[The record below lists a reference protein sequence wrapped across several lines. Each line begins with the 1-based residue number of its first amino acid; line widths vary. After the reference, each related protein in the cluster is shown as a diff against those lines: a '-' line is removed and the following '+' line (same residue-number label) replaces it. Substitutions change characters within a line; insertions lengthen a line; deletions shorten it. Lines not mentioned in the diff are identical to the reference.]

1 MAALPESI
9 IPSDPIQGSS
19 EAPGAIVRPTDFGLE
34 GVASTMENVAQMY
47 RRTQLMGIR
56 AGAAMDQR
64 AVEPDLVALKTSM
77 LDTAAS
83 DSAKWN
89 GQPGFARDQI
99 AKARFAAYSAAQ
111 NPNYTPGQRAEFQVG
126 SDRAIAEFG
135 QRVSEHEAAT
145 IQQAG
150 VLQNDVQL
158 SGAKTGLEQDFA
170 PAKQKL
176 IDGYDG
182 STPGLSQNTMA
193 AFDQAAAAN
202 RANVPP
208 QQLPA
213 YDAYVAAR
221 RVEEAAGSGAT
232 EAKGQDS
239 YALKD
244 LSDQASALVN
254 SVATN
259 PSAYETADSQGLPA
273 IVASMPQG
281 LAGMKKD
288 VLMGF
293 RQQLAMA
300 RIDGLI
306 SHGETAQ
313 AQSEI
318 ESGRY
323 DQIMTPVQRDASMA
337 KVDADMRE
345 KAPHSLDQAVDQ
357 ERIRQAAADN
367 RAALI
372 TTGQP
377 SSNAPIPADL
387 AKLPY
392 SEQAKI
398 LAEQTQARTT
408 YAAVGPVRDMK
419 TPDLLG
425 IARSPP
431 PDPSSPTYDND
442 LATWN
447 IQHKAAQI
455 ELNNRQSD
463 PGAWAFGTDGKGAV
477 RVAPDGSA
485 ISVTTDRE
493 AALQKSWQAYS
504 ANPKDTQAG
513 AHFAGTMLG
522 TQYWAQVPRSSW
534 AILPKAQVEGL
545 AASLTTAPP
554 EGRLAAM
561 QSIAATING
570 LPASFRMPDG
580 SYASPQQI
588 LRDQL
593 VAAKVSPLEISAITD
608 FGGNRAA
615 LGRVVAAMND
625 PTLAKPLPG
634 PQERNLKALVTA
646 DLAPELKASAPLP
659 GAQAL
664 AQARIDRT
672 VLVARSLMSSGMA
685 PESAAGAAAKDLT
698 GGQRYVDTW
707 HMPESLAAT
716 SQTAWPAGADKP
728 MLTDGAGAAR
738 AGAGRILADLTANN
752 GHNLYIPAGQDPKAY
767 SLMLQHSA
775 RWVTTPD
782 GSGLTLMQRKTDGT
796 WQQTPDR
803 FARPVTASWSDLQRI
818 GTGGTNTLFTPPP
831 AAAPGPVNAPRPAF
845 SKQASF
851 NAVASAIETDGE
863 HGHTGDV
870 SDQGALGIRQ
880 VLPKTAAQYGYT
892 DLHRLQFDDAYG
904 REVSNKVLADGA
916 NHYGPTPGGVVLNI
930 AAYHDGPGNIEGYTD
945 RKGYHPGLIQRFGD
959 PRAPGADIDR
969 WIDAIGAQAPKTRAY
984 VQRVLPRALANLE
997 RGG

>member
-19 EAPGAIVRPTDFGLE
+19 EAPGAVVRPTDFGLE

-56 AGAAMDQR
+56 AGAAADQK

-83 DSAKWN
+83 DSKNWN

-99 AKARFAAYSAAQ
+99 AKARFASYMAGQ

-170 PAKQKL
+170 PAKQRL

-182 STPGLSQNTMA
+182 STPGLSQNTVA

-202 RANVPP
+202 RATVPP

-232 EAKGQDS
+232 EAKGADS
-239 YALKD
+239 YALKG
-244 LSDQASALVN
+244 LSDQANALVN
-254 SVATN
+254 TVATN
-259 PSAYETADSQGLPA
+259 PSGYETADTQGLPA

-323 DQIMTPVQRDASMA
+323 DQIMTPAQRDASMA

-345 KAPHSLDQAVDQ
+345 KAPKSLDAAVAQ
-357 ERIRQAAADN
+357 ENARRQAEDN
-367 RAALI
+367 RIALI
-372 TTGQP
+372 TTGKP
-377 SSNAPIPADL
+377 SSTAPDISS
-387 AKLPY
+387 LPY
-392 SEQAKI
+392 GEQAKI
-398 LAEQTQARTT
+398 LAGYTQAQQAF
-408 YAAVGPVRDMK
+408 AAVGPVRDMK
-419 TPDLLG
+419 TPDLAAL
-425 IARSPP
+425 AHSPP
-431 PDPSSPTYDND
+431 PDPASKTYDDD
-442 LATWN
+442 LATWRVR
-447 IQHKAAQI
+447 QPAAQA
-455 ELNNRQSD
+455 ELASRQTD
-463 PGAWAFGTDGKGAV
+463 PGAWAFASNGKGAPV
-477 RVAPDGSA
+477 KGPGAAA
-485 ISVTTDRE
+485 ISVATDRG
-493 AALQKSWQAYS
+493 AALQQLWTNYA
-504 ANPKDTQAG
+504 ANPRDTQAG

-522 TQYWAQVPRSSW
+522 AQYGAQIPRAAW
-534 AILPKAQVEGL
+534 AILPKDQVDQL
-545 AASLTTAPP
+545 AATVTTAKP
-554 EGRLAAM
+554 EDRLAAM
-561 QSIAATING
+561 QSVAATLDG

-580 SYASPQQI
+580 SYASPREI

-593 VAAKVSPLEISAITD
+593 IAAKMSPLEISAITD

-625 PTLAKPLPG
+625 PTLAKALPG
-634 PQERNLKALVTA
+634 PQENNLKALVTA

-659 GAQAL
+659 GAQSL
-664 AQARIDRT
+664 NQARIDRT
-672 VLVARSLMSSGMA
+672 VLVARSLMTQGMA

-698 GGQRYVDTW
+698 GGWRYIDTW
-707 HMPESLAAT
+707 RMPANLAAGG
-716 SQTAWPAGADKP
+716 QTAWAPGADKP
-728 MLTDGAGAAR
+728 MLTDGAGVAR
-738 AGAGRILADLTANN
+738 AGAGRVLADLTANN
-752 GHNLYIPAGQDPKAY
+752 SQNLYVPPGRDPKAY
-767 SLMLQHSA
+767 GLMVQHSG

-782 GSGLTLMQRKTDGT
+782 GGGLSLMLPKSDGT
-796 WQQTPDR
+796 WMQGADR
-803 FARPVTASWSDLQRI
+803 WGRPVTASWSDLQRI
-818 GTGGTNTLFTPPP
+818 GTGGTNTLFNPPP

-863 HGHTGDV
+863 HGHTGAV

-930 AAYHDGPGNIEGYTD
+930 AAYHDGSGNIEGYTD